1 MSTEYPKR
9 PLLCCN
15 DGLRMVDIPPGAN
28 LVITSVDG
36 RQVHC
41 ELMTFVYHSE
51 IENGSELLVDTCMCQ
66 AFVEHG
72 LPAESALKLL
82 VKHDDLWDRTPGA
95 MTHREAR
102 LLALLREVEW
112 AGESLDEPAP
122 GCPVCSNKRDEGHLP
137 GCSLAAELAAGPS
150 PMAADRLP
158 SGTEGE
164 G

>member
-1 MSTEYPKR
+1 MTTEYPKR
-9 PLLCCN
+9 PLLCCD

-51 IENGSELLVDTCMCQ
+51 VENGSELLVDTCMCQ

-72 LPAESALKLL
+72 LPAQDAFRLL
-82 VKHDDLWDRTPGA
+82 VKHDDLWDRIPKA

-112 AGESLDEPAP
+112 DGRSCAICYQPQSAGHTPD
-122 GCPVCSNKRDEGHLP
+122 CK
-137 GCSLAAELAAGPS
+137 LAAELAAGPS